1 MMSAKTM
8 YISEA
13 KWRKISPGARK
24 QLCATIGKAGC
35 VGEYACNVTSALH
48 ARGEHSLA
56 HALLAELDAQIGRD
70 DA

>member
-13 KWRKISPGARK
+13 KWSNLSPELRK
-24 QLCATIGKAGC
+24 QLCAAVGKAEC
-35 VGEYACNVTSALH
+35 VSEYAANVASALR
-48 ARGEHSLA
+48 ARGEHALA
-56 HALLAELDAQIGRD
+56 QALLAELDAQISRD